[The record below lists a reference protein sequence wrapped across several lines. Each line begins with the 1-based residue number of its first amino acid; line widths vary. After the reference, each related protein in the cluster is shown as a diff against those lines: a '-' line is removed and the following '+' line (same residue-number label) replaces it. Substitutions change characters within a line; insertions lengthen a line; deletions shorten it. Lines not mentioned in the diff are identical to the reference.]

1 MLRRILADALD
12 LYRLV
17 NNDATAR
24 GFRISAL
31 TKFESYTS
39 GDKRVNLLQYL
50 ARRLEGDL
58 QRQAALAPRRSKV
71 RRVWSE
77 GFEPQREGRIP
88 ERAQTSGGVRG
99 APAGGCSGLAVPK
112 THSDTFGARIP
123 GRTRAGR
130 AAPVF
135 FYVVNIN

>member
-1 MLRRILADALD
+1 M
-12 LYRLV
+12 
-17 NNDATAR
+17 
-24 GFRISAL
+24 
-31 TKFESYTS
+31 
-39 GDKRVNLLQYL
+39 RV

-77 GFEPQREGRIP
+77 GSKPQREGRIP

-99 APAGGCSGLAVPK
+99 APAGGYSGLAVPK

-130 AAPVF
+130 AAPAL
-135 FYVVNIN
+135 FYVVNITLSSGAGAIGTGSVARAIHLLGYGCTCIYNLRGHF

>member
-1 MLRRILADALD
+1 M
-12 LYRLV
+12 
-17 NNDATAR
+17 
-24 GFRISAL
+24 
-31 TKFESYTS
+31 
-39 GDKRVNLLQYL
+39 RV
-50 ARRLEGDL
+50 ARRFEGDL

-77 GFEPQREGRIP
+77 GSKPQREGRIP

-130 AAPVF
+130 AAPAL
-135 FYVVNIN
+135 FYVVNIHFTRGRARSERARSLARSTYSGADVHAYTT